1 MDKATLGAKGEAVAA
16 RYYQRQGFE
25 LYTHNFR
32 CREGELDLVMIKGN
46 LLVVAEVKT
55 RTDTRFSLPREAVTP
70 VKQKKIILAAGA
82 LLAQL
87 PEKDWQVR
95 FDVVEVT
102 PRKEGG
108 FEVHCIPSAF
118 EAEGNL

>member
-1 MDKATLGAKGEAVAA
+1 MDKAALGAKGEAVAA

-32 CREGELDLVMIKGN
+32 CREGELDLVMTRGDM
-46 LLVVAEVKT
+46 LVIAEVKT
-55 RTDTRFSLPREAVTP
+55 RSDTRFALPREAVTP
-70 VKQKKIILAAGA
+70 AKQRKIVLAAGA

-108 FEVHCIPSAF
+108 FDVHCIPNAF
-118 EAEGNL
+118 EAEAAL